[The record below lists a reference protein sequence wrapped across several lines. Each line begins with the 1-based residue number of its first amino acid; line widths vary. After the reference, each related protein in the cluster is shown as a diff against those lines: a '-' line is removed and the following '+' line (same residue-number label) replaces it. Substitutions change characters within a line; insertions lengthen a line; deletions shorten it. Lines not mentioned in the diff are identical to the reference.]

1 MNPKKYEVLERFQYS
16 DNGYQVGIAEV
27 GTTLVLSE
35 KMAEGLIKEG
45 FLKPIVEEAT
55 KEKPKAKSKS
65 TKKKTKPEADKGS
78 DFLNEKLE
86 FKAE

>member
-55 KEKPKAKSKS
+55 KENPKAKSKS